1 MILFDTFDVINAFT
15 YSILIEGFAMNTRIK
30 LSENEYI
37 PIPLDV
43 YERVRKQMLEEFKQT
58 QMDFELELYSDR
70 QKWILED
77 PLSAW
82 FLKTRERTAIFHRFN
97 LNLRFPS
104 GHTVSMLSKALD
116 LTRSSTSR
124 LLSEAHSLGYIYRN
138 KEQGYQRYYLPSQHL
153 LRNGEWYSEY
163 YVNQILARETNIK
176 RFSFFNYKRVE
187 KLTRNKMSDD
197 HVDQQ
202 NSPVII

>member
-1 MILFDTFDVINAFT
+1 
-15 YSILIEGFAMNTRIK
+15 MNTNLK

-43 YERVRKQMLEEFKQT
+43 YEKVRSQMLEEFKQT
-58 QMDFELELYSDR
+58 QMDFELQLYSDR
-70 QKWILED
+70 KKWILED
-77 PLSAW
+77 PLSDW

-104 GHTVSMLSKALD
+104 GHTVSMLSKTLN

-138 KEQGYQRYYLPSQHL
+138 KERGYQRYYLPSQHL
-153 LRNGEWYSEY
+153 LRNGRWYSEY
-163 YVNQILARETNIK
+163 FVNQILERESNIK

-197 HVDQQ
+197 HVDHQD
-202 NSPVII
+202 SPVIL